1 MMHLKV
7 RMAVAWATVVA
18 GAGGTGAAA
27 APRSGP
33 VAGAWNLITPM
44 PKSILVERRTVRTDG
59 GMIIPAGTEPMLRIA
74 AAEINQ
80 RLSQEL
86 GAQPFVVKSGGVSDV
101 NAATEVCIVIGVSG
115 KEGMGD
121 VERAYP
127 VSVPAKS
134 EGYGIAMHSAGSK
147 TVVVLSGHDAQ
158 GALYAAVTLR
168 YLLEPGRGSKIPNGE
183 AVLRIAAVEDWP
195 DFRWRHAGRHR
206 VREYWDLVAAMTEGN
221 GERVEEAGKRL
232 VTACNAYT
240 DILLRHK
247 INLTRIPV
255 HHIGER
261 YRAGVKSTMLKYTRE
276 LTDYGK
282 ARGLDFEMLVHSHIG
297 VSPGH
302 DDDLRRSRCVRHR
315 AHKRYFCWSL
325 LDEQREK
332 AERHAAAMKEAGIR
346 WFRLHAP
353 DGGGVENPELWN
365 GRCEHC
371 RETYGDDRARADA
384 AVFNTYDEVIRRQI
398 PDLKMTAIVYP
409 YTGGSFVTEAI
420 RDRILK
426 RYASG
431 EAAEERAAQIARKN
445 QTFLKRVSGL
455 LAPGHLLALSSC
467 PREQYDVVTRC
478 CGQRDLWID
487 HYFVGS
493 GRQWT
498 PAFSLAMGW
507 AKTWYRPGRGDVFE
521 AVGDSWG
528 YDILSVFMAAE
539 FAWNVDAPGS
549 TEFPARAFHYSG
561 TYQHVEPKEV
571 AGRYLAKLCTDLW
584 GPEVGPHMVA
594 TFDSSISYRFI
605 QRPEKMI
612 RAMRLQDPLADMKRM
627 VEATARSMAAMEQAR
642 VAYDRAVAD
651 GRKPI
656 PNSEAERYFGDYF
669 RAALAARCAA
679 AFRAAMM
686 EARAAAIAGDR
697 ERVQPLIAQMR
708 DTIVRGK
715 AAWEKHRSWM
725 DGVPCHGQ
733 ENPDFNYVF
742 GRFRQYDYSVLEEEL
757 ADFERE

>member
-1 MMHLKV
+1 MRMMV
-7 RMAVAWATVVA
+7 CARMRMAVACATVVF
-18 GAGGTGAAA
+18 GAGSPDAAA
-27 APRSGP
+27 ASERTP
-33 VAGAWNLITPM
+33 VRGTWRLMTPT
-44 PKSILVERRTVRTDG
+44 PKSILVEGRTVRTDG
-59 GMIIPAGTEPMLRIA
+59 AMIITAGTEPKLRIA

-80 RLSQEL
+80 RLLREL
-86 GAQPFVVKSGGVSDV
+86 GAQPFVVKSGGVSEA
-101 NAATEVCIVIGVSG
+101 NAATGLCIVIGVSG

-127 VSVPAKS
+127 VSAPAKP
-134 EGYGIAMHSAGSK
+134 EGYGIAMYSAGGK
-147 TVVVLSGHDAQ
+147 AAVVLSGHDAQ

-168 YLLEPGRGSKIPNGE
+168 YLLEPARGSKIPNGE
-183 AVLRIAAVEDWP
+183 AVLRIATVEDWP

-206 VREYWDLVAAMTEGN
+206 VREYWDLVAAMGKDN
-221 GERVEEAGKRL
+221 GPRVEEAGKRL
-232 VTACNAYT
+232 VTVCNAYT

-255 HHIGER
+255 PHIGDR
-261 YRAGVKSTMLKYTRE
+261 YRAGVSNAMLNHTRK

-302 DDDLRRSRCVRHR
+302 DDDLQKSRCVHHR

-325 LDEQREK
+325 LDEHREK
-332 AERHAAAMKEAGIR
+332 AERYAAAMKEAGIR

-365 GRCEHC
+365 DRCEHC

-384 AVFNTYDEVIRRQI
+384 AIFNTYDEVIRRQI

-409 YTGGSFVTEAI
+409 YIGGAFVTEAVKARI
-420 RDRILK
+420 RK

-431 EAAEERAAQIARKN
+431 EAAEERAAEIAQKN
-445 QTFLKRVSGL
+445 QAFLRRVSGL
-455 LAPGHLLALSSC
+455 LAAGQRLSLSSC
-467 PREQYDVVTRC
+467 PRQQYDVVTRC
-478 CGQRDLWID
+478 CGQRDLWIN
-487 HYFVGS
+487 HYFAGS

-498 PAFSLAMGW
+498 PAFSMLSGW
-507 AKTWYRPGRGDVFE
+507 TRTWYRPGREDVFE

-528 YDILSVFMAAE
+528 YDVLSVLMAAE

-549 TEFPARAFHYSG
+549 TEFPAQALHYSG
-561 TYQHVEPKEV
+561 TYQHVEPAEV
-571 AGRYLAKLCTDLW
+571 AGQYLAKLCTDLW
-584 GPEVGPHMVA
+584 GPEVGPHMIP

-612 RAMRLQDPLADMKRM
+612 RAMRLQDPLAKMKRM
-627 VEATARSMAAMEQAR
+627 VAATARSMAAMEQAR
-642 VAYDRAVAD
+642 VAYEKAVAA

-686 EARAAAIAGDR
+686 EAQAAVVAGGREGPHPFIARMQDIIAR
-697 ERVQPLIAQMR
+697 E
-708 DTIVRGK
+708 K
-715 AAWEKHRSWM
+715 ATWEKYRSWM
-725 DGVPCHGQ
+725 SGIPCHRE
-733 ENPDFNYVF
+733 ENHDFNYTF
-742 GRFRQYDYSVLEEEL
+742 GRFREYDYSVLEEEL
-757 ADFERE
+757 AGL